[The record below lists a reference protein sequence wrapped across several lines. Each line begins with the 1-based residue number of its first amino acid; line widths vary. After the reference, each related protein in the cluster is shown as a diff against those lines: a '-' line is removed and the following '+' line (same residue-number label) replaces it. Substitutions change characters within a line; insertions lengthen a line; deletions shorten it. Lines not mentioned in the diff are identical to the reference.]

1 MEQINV
7 FEALF
12 GKQGEVLVESLDSN
26 LKFCTGIFK
35 NGMFEKR
42 IHTIGEFVRQVNNT
56 EIAYLNQTCQ
66 PSFKM
71 ILPKIPVGM
80 LHALRKFY
88 AYVATVV
95 KSEVAAQIFW
105 DTVEKEYV
113 LHVPV
118 QQVTGSTVKYD
129 RKTGMFVD
137 ARYVCVCNSHS
148 HNTFGAFFSGVDN
161 ASEIDTCTYLVI
173 GNVTSPAQTYAV
185 RAGCNGSH
193 SALTLQDLFD
203 YSDETYYEIHE
214 TEMIKITEYKYV
226 PPVYPTRVGTGV
238 GASGAVRP
246 YYYQNRMYNPSNQV
260 PVPQRTAANLEEYYD
275 MYYDQ
280 MYDPADFLEDPLYP
294 STNRPITT
302 NKANE
307 NYNLSDNVY
316 HNELNTFATAYNLF
330 AQAITEDPNAADLG
344 YTFVYDFVQL
354 TEGLGYVSLDMM
366 KTFFDNYYVYLKPE
380 DIESLVQYISQ
391 TL

>member
-1 MEQINV
+1 M
-7 FEALF
+7 
-12 GKQGEVLVESLDSN
+12 
-26 LKFCTGIFK
+26 
-35 NGMFEKR
+35 
-42 IHTIGEFVRQVNNT
+42 
-56 EIAYLNQTCQ
+56 
-66 PSFKM
+66 
-71 ILPKIPVGM
+71 
-80 LHALRKFY
+80 
-88 AYVATVV
+88 
-95 KSEVAAQIFW
+95 
-105 DTVEKEYV
+105 
-113 LHVPV
+113 
-118 QQVTGSTVKYD
+118 
-129 RKTGMFVD
+129 
-137 ARYVCVCNSHS
+137 
-148 HNTFGAFFSGVDN
+148 AFFSGVDN

-203 YSDETYYEIHE
+203 DTDETYYEIHE
-214 TEMIKITEYKYV
+214 SEMIKITEYKYV

-246 YYYQNRMYNPSNQV
+246 YYYQNKMYNPSNQV

-280 MYDPADFLEDPLYP
+280 MYDAADFLEDPFYP
-294 STNRPITT
+294 SASSANRPIVT
-302 NKANE
+302 NKAND
-307 NYNLSDNVY
+307 NYNLYDNVY

-344 YTFVYDFVQL
+344 YNFVYDFVQL
-354 TEGLGYVSLDMM
+354 TEGIGYVSLDMM